1 MQKHVDGC
9 NHTCNN
15 RVWLHL
21 NFMSEPNQSKVVVLL
36 TDEEHAEL
44 KRIAAESRR
53 TLGQELA
60 YRAFRAITLPTGPKR
75 ALRGKASRKGKEAA

>member
-1 MQKHVDGC
+1 MQKCVDGC
-9 NHTCNN
+9 DHTCNN

-21 NFMSEPNQSKVVVLL
+21 KFMSEPNQSKVVVLL
-36 TDEEHAEL
+36 TDDEHAEL

-60 YRAFRAITLPTGPKR
+60 YRAFQAI
-75 ALRGKASRKGKEAA
+75 ASRTPAASTRRPRAKKEVAA